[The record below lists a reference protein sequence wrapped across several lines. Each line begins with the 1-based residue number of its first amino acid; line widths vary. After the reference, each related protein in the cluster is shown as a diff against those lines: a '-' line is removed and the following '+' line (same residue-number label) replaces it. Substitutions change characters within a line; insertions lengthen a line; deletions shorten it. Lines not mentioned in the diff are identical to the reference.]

1 MSQHFV
7 MVGALA
13 RIGRFSAPDASV
25 YPRDTRVI
33 CRTERGLEVGRVLS
47 HLSGDATSDGL
58 LLRRV
63 TVEDELL
70 LARLDRRRDEA
81 FQACVELLRAR
92 GLSAVLVDVEH
103 LFDGKSL
110 YFYFLGEVSHE
121 VESVTSDLAVAYEA
135 EVQFEQFA
143 ETLSEGCGPDCGTDA
158 AAGGCA
164 SQGCA
169 SCAVAEACGS
179 RAK

>member
-1 MSQHFV
+1 M
-7 MVGALA
+7 A
-13 RIGRFSAPDASV
+13 
-25 YPRDTRVI
+25 
-33 CRTERGLEVGRVLS
+33 
-47 HLSGDATSDGL
+47 GDAVSDGL

-81 FQACVELLRAR
+81 FQACVTLLERR
-92 GLSAVLVDVEH
+92 GLLAVLVDVEH

-110 YFYFLGEVSHE
+110 YFYFLGEVSPE
-121 VESVTSDLAVAYEA
+121 VESVTAELAAVYEA

-158 AAGGCA
+158 AAGGCGP
-164 SQGCA
+164 QGCV

-179 RAK
+179 RVK